1 MKFDTIRAWKDETYR
16 QSLSNEQISTLP
28 ANPAGELE
36 LSTTDLESINGGG
49 GFGPEGFGPEGIGLA
64 GSSSSNA
71 FQADR
76 RSRFHSLALRC
87 DETLF
92 SVTTVHGFNVLS
104 PVNAFCINEE
114 D

>member
-36 LSTTDLESINGGG
+36 LSNTDLESINGGT
-49 GFGPEGFGPEGIGLA
+49 GFGLGA
-64 GSSSSNA
+64 ASSSS
-71 FQADR
+71 
-76 RSRFHSLALRC
+76 SSTHTLEESFHSLALRC
-87 DETLF
+87 NETLF
-92 SVTTVHGFNVLS
+92 SLTASSGFSILS
-104 PVNAFCINEE
+104 PVNAFCINGE